1 MRVREKRRSPSG
13 GLYRVG
19 GKRGQPFHFRVNHA
33 WKVCSPGWFLRCVF
47 LLVAVTASFGQHPRT
62 SVPRL
67 RTYYIA
73 ADEVTWDYTPQ
84 GRKLTGTPHLEGSD
98 EESSASASRG
108 HRSYLKAIFR
118 EYTDASFRTLKPR
131 PPAWEHLGILGPLIR
146 AEVGD
151 TIQVF
156 FKNNTKLTCSM
167 HPHGLGYAKDSEG
180 AMYNDGTRG
189 VAKKDD
195 IVPPEGSYTYHWT
208 VPERAGPAHGD
219 GSSILWMYHGHFIES
234 KDMNTGLLG
243 PIIITA
249 RGAARADGSPRDVD
263 REFVTAFALFDETD
277 SWYFSNPAKMGSSL
291 PMRITDRVFREQNV
305 LYSINGLIEG
315 NLPLLTMKRGERVR
329 WYLLSNSNEDDVHT
343 VHWHGQT
350 VLFNHM
356 RTDAVPLGPMG
367 MAVADMVPDQEGT
380 WLYHCHVNDHFM
392 GGMQALFKVLP

>member
-1 MRVREKRRSPSG
+1 MRVRERRRSPSG

-33 WKVCSPGWFLRCVF
+33 WKGYSPGWFLRCVF
-47 LLVAVTASFGQHPRT
+47 LLVAVTVSFGQHPRT

-195 IVPPEGSYTYHWT
+195 IVPTGGSYTYHWT

>member
-1 MRVREKRRSPSG
+1 
-13 GLYRVG
+13 
-19 GKRGQPFHFRVNHA
+19 
-33 WKVCSPGWFLRCVF
+33 VF

-118 EYTDASFRTLKPR
+118 EYTDAGFRTLKPR

-195 IVPPEGSYTYHWT
+195 IVPPGGSYTYHWT
-208 VPERAGPAHGD
+208 VPERAGPAQGD

>member
-1 MRVREKRRSPSG
+1 MRVRERRRSLSG
-13 GLYRVG
+13 GLYWVG

-33 WKVCSPGWFLRCVF
+33 WKVSSPGWFLRYVF
-47 LLVAVTASFGQHPRT
+47 LMVAVTASFGQH

-131 PPAWEHLGILGPLIR
+131 LPAWEHLGILGPLIR

-195 IVPPEGSYTYHWT
+195 IVPPGGSYTYHWT
-208 VPERAGPAHGD
+208 VPERAGPAQGD

-277 SWYFSNPAKMGSSL
+277 SWYFSNPTKMASSL
-291 PMRITDRVFREQNV
+291 PMRITDHVFREQNV

>member
-1 MRVREKRRSPSG
+1 MMLTRESSGGLHRLGGEQAQPLHCWLSTGWNATSTRAALICVLLSLPLTTTVLFGQNRRSPAG
-13 GLYRVG
+13 
-19 GKRGQPFHFRVNHA
+19 
-33 WKVCSPGWFLRCVF
+33 
-47 LLVAVTASFGQHPRT
+47 
-62 SVPRL
+62 RL
-67 RTYYIA
+67 HTYFIA
-73 ADEVTWDYTPQ
+73 ADEINWDYTPK
-84 GRKLTGTPHLEGSD
+84 GRNLTGTPHLGGSD
-98 EESSASASRG
+98 EEGSSSRG
-108 HRSYLKAIFR
+108 HRSYLKAVFR
-118 EYTDASFRTLKPR
+118 EYTDANFRTLKPR
-131 PPAWEHLGILGPLIR
+131 SPEWEHLGILGPLIR

-167 HPHGLGYAKDSEG
+167 HPHGLEYAKDSEG
-180 AMYNDGTRG
+180 AMYSDGTPA

-195 IVPPEGSYTYHWT
+195 MIPPGGGYTYHWT

-219 GSSILWMYHGHFIES
+219 GSSILWMYHGHFVES

-243 PIIITA
+243 PIIVTA
-249 RGAARADGSPRDVD
+249 RGAGRVNGSPKDVD

-277 SWYFSNPAKMGSSL
+277 SWYFSDPAKMGSSL
-291 PMRITDRVFREQNV
+291 PLRITDRVFREQNV

-356 RTDAVPLGPMG
+356 RTDTVPLGPMG
-367 MAVADMVPDQEGT
+367 MAIADMVPDKEGT
-380 WLYHCHVNDHFM
+380 WLYHCHVNDHM
-392 GGMQALFKVLP
+392 AGGMQALFKVLP